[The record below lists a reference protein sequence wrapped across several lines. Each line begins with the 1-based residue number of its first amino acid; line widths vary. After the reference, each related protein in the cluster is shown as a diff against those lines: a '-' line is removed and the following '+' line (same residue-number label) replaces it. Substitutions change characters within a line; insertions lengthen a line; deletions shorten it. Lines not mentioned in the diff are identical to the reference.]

1 MKYDVIFFDM
11 DDTLFDFGK
20 SEKGALQKTFQ
31 AFGLPNGLVDY
42 RSSYREISK
51 VLWGELE
58 QGKLSITK
66 LGSERF
72 RRLFEKHGL
81 SLDGSA
87 FNHAYLENLSKE
99 IYLVDGADVL
109 FDSLPEQ
116 RSAII
121 TNGFKHVQ
129 LPKIENSPLQNTF
142 EAVIISEET
151 GFQKPDY
158 RIFDYAFSKLG
169 LTDKASA
176 LMVGDSLTSDM
187 QGGINY
193 GIDTCWFNPDHKGNL
208 TGMEPTYEIN
218 HLTKLIPIAK

>member
-20 SEKGALQKTFQ
+20 SEKGALQKTFE
-31 AFGLPNGLVDY
+31 AFRLPDGLADY
-42 RSSYREISK
+42 RASYREISQ
-51 VLWGELE
+51 VLWDELE

-66 LGSERF
+66 LGAERF
-72 RRLFEKHGL
+72 IRLFEKHDL
-81 SLDGSA
+81 PLDGTA

-109 FDSLPEQ
+109 FDSLPGQ

-129 LPKIENSPLQNTF
+129 LPKIGNSSLQNAF

-151 GFQKPDY
+151 GFQKPDR

-169 LTDKASA
+169 LTEKASA

-193 GIDTCWFNPDHKGNL
+193 GIDTCWFNPDQKENKAGI
-208 TGMEPTYEIN
+208 EPTYEIS
-218 HLTKLIPIAK
+218 HLTELISIAK

>member
-20 SEKGALQKTFQ
+20 SEQAALQKTFET
-31 AFGLPNGLVDY
+31 FGLPNGLVDY
-42 RSSYREISK
+42 RSSYREISQ

-81 SLDGSA
+81 SMDGA
-87 FNHAYLENLSKE
+87 VFNHAYLENLGKE
-99 IYLVDGADVL
+99 IYLVDGADTL
-109 FDSLPEQ
+109 FDSLPRQ

-129 LPKIENSPLQNTF
+129 LPKIGNSPLQHTF

-151 GFQKPDY
+151 GFQKPDR
-158 RIFDYAFSKLG
+158 RIFDDAFSKLG

-193 GIDTCWFNPDHKGNL
+193 GIDTCWFNPDHKENTAGIA
-208 TGMEPTYEIN
+208 PTYEIN
-218 HLTKLIPIAK
+218 HLTELIPIVK